1 MITIFQG
8 TLGSG
13 KSASMVVDM
22 VEHLQNGGV
31 VAANFNLVPD
41 WAERLAGGS
50 LRARLG
56 LTNAK
61 KVAASYRDRF
71 RVVHTLDDVWKA
83 SDDLIP
89 HAIAP
94 VSSQREGRGR
104 LYLDECQL
112 IFNSRQWGDNSGW
125 IHFFSQSRKLKW
137 DIVLV
142 AHSVNMIDKQIRPFL
157 EYETR
162 FRDLRKIKF
171 LGLVPLAPQCFPMF
185 LAITRYAGISA
196 GAGEVAHRR
205 VYPLVPRLASLYDSA
220 FVFGRKDSPS
230 EEQEQP
236 GVPERSE
243 AVAGLLPAQFWNA
256 SFPKKTFRPR
266 QLGACTSL
274 Y

>member
-56 LTNAK
+56 LTNVK
-61 KVAASYRDRF
+61 QVSASYRDRF
-71 RVVHTLDDVWKA
+71 RVVHTLDDVWRA

-89 HAIAP
+89 RAIAP
-94 VSSQREGRGR
+94 VSAQREGHGR

-125 IHFFSQSRKLKW
+125 IHFWLFS
-137 DIVLV
+137 
-142 AHSVNMIDKQIRPFL
+142 
-157 EYETR
+157 
-162 FRDLRKIKF
+162 KIC
-171 LGLVPLAPQCFPMF
+171 GYPSGPMAE
-185 LAITRYAGISA
+185 LT
-196 GAGEVAHRR
+196 
-205 VYPLVPRLASLYDSA
+205 D
-220 FVFGRKDSPS
+220 
-230 EEQEQP
+230 
-236 GVPERSE
+236 
-243 AVAGLLPAQFWNA
+243 
-256 SFPKKTFRPR
+256 
-266 QLGACTSL
+266 
-274 Y
+274 